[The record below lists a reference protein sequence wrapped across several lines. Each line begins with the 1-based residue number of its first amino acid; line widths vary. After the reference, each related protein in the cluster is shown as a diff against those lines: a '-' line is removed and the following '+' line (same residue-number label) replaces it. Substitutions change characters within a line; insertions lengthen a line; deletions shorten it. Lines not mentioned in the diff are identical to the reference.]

1 MKRIFVFVIF
11 ILAFTL
17 ASASKVDYEIP
28 QVLIIQSYHSGFL
41 WSDNIDSS
49 IKSTLKG
56 FDRNIRI
63 KTEFLDTKRFNNDT
77 FKENLKRMLEYKYKD
92 SYFDVIITA
101 DNNAFEIVKELH
113 DSVFK
118 DIPVVFCGVNYFHPS
133 QLGSMTNV
141 TGVREK
147 IVSLENFQLIKKIHK
162 NVEKIIVL
170 NEMTPTGKQN
180 RINILADIREFKEDI
195 DIEIVED
202 ISIKELKELL
212 SSLDKN
218 TVVLYSIFFNDNQGD
233 FLEYDE
239 SIMLVTEYSPVPV
252 YVSIDFSLGYGA
264 VGGFLSSGSLQGEN
278 AARLAIEI
286 LKGANAEKL
295 GIIDVSPNS
304 YYFDYEAM
312 QKWGIK
318 LNDIPE
324 NSMLLNYEESYFS
337 RNKDLILRFSLIVL
351 FLSLIIFWL
360 ITTVIK
366 KNKLKNELLKSNESL
381 ENLKENLEVLVEER
395 TEELVN
401 KENKYRS
408 VYENSGIA
416 MITVAENDLVTMVN
430 KKFEKLSGYSKEEVI
445 NKLKWQ
451 NFVDPSSIK
460 KMVENRDL
468 RYKKELPETDNYE
481 IKLVNKKGFVLDAL
495 LNVVMVPETKE
506 IISSITDIS
515 EKNAIQNKM
524 KLLLE
529 EQKAFNETKNNF
541 YRNFIQDLN
550 TPINSL
556 NGMIDLIKYTEDASQ
571 VEKYLKI
578 IRGLSSQMLY
588 IINEMTDFQINNNND
603 TMAIQETRVSEFVS
617 MILEMLIERSNI
629 EKIYY
634 KIDDYLKDYQ
644 YFPVDKLEK
653 LIEIIIIK
661 LAKNDPQIPVF
672 LDITDDDSYIKF
684 IFQNDN
690 KQDKDKYIEV
700 KSPIGKSVNNLQDI
714 SDFRFNYLIVNKL
727 ISLLNGKIEYDNSID
742 NQRRFVCWIKKL
754 TAADVNDDVTEIE
767 TSNSIEKYI
776 LPKDVSDYTSRV
788 MNKFYPLKVLIV
800 NYCNISHFVVYKI
813 LEILNQKID
822 ICRPEQDLLDLV
834 DKGTYDLIIIDL
846 SVISINNLDTIKNI
860 RGKDNISQPYIAVNT
875 SEKLDYALINS
886 QLPDILNISNIALI
900 IEAATEFKNNK
911 M

>member
-1 MKRIFVFVIF
+1 M
-11 ILAFTL
+11 
-17 ASASKVDYEIP
+17 
-28 QVLIIQSYHSGFL
+28 LIIQSYHSGFL

-304 YYFDYEAM
+304 YYFDYEVM